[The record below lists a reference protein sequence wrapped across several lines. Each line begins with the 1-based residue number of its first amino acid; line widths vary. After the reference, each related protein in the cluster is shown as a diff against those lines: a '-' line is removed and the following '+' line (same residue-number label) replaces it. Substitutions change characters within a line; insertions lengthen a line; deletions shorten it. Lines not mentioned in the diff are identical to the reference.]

1 MAAFAAVFDLDGT
14 LLDTLGDLTA
24 AVNSALERLSCPPR
38 TREEVRAFIGNGVPT
53 LLRRS
58 LPAEADDALHRQ
70 AMAYFSEYYGLHM
83 TDTTAPYPGIP
94 WLLERLA
101 RDGVRL
107 GVVSNKKHDATQPLC
122 RRWNCWTPTRRTPYT
137 SATRTWTCKP
147 PARPAFPAA
156 RSAGAIG
163 RPRSCGKTAPPT
175 SAKPPKNSTS
185 G

>member
-24 AVNSALERLSCPPR
+24 AVNSALERLFCPPR

-70 AMAYFSEYYGLHM
+70 AMAYFSDYYGLHM

-122 RRWNCWTPTRRTPYT
+122 RRFFGGLLGCGPVMEVNTN
-137 SATRTWTCKP
+137 S
-147 PARPAFPAA
+147 PAVFVNRGGRIPAPLQ
-156 RSAGAIG
+156 SL
-163 RPRSCGKTAPPT
+163 
-175 SAKPPKNSTS
+175 KN
-185 G
+185 